1 MARFSRLTLQ
11 PSASRKTAIERSLTS
26 SKSLSVQYRTFH
38 PTMFNQLK
46 KLFAITDTEQIV
58 PAQRLAELAATALLL
73 EVSHA
78 DHHVDTAET
87 EAILAIAQK
96 TFGLVDQELDDFFST
111 AELKKSDSISLYE
124 FTDVINQ
131 DFDATQKFQ
140 LIVDCWR
147 IAYADGNIDRYEDH
161 TIRKIAELIYVSHS
175 DFVRAKHRAVPAN
188 NRTSD

>member
-1 MARFSRLTLQ
+1 ML
-11 PSASRKTAIERSLTS
+11 
-26 SKSLSVQYRTFH
+26 
-38 PTMFNQLK
+38 NQLK
-46 KLFAITDTEQIV
+46 KLFAISPTEQAV
-58 PAQRLAELAATALLL
+58 PPQRLAELAATALLL

-96 TFGLVDQELDDFFST
+96 TFNLADQELVDFFST

-131 DFDATQKFQ
+131 DFGTSQKFQ
-140 LIVDCWR
+140 LIIDCWR
-147 IAYADGNIDRYEDH
+147 IAYVDGNIDRYEDH

-175 DFVRAKHRAVPAN
+175 DFMRAKHRAVSAYK
-188 NRTSD
+188 RTSD